1 MGRCMTDKSKR
12 GRQPLQPGERRI
24 GVHVRLPEWLVQW
37 MADQP
42 ETTTQVVEAAVL
54 RSYSDALAAQY
65 NQPTADAVLDV
76 STP

>member
-1 MGRCMTDKSKR
+1 MAHREKR
-12 GRQPLQPGERRI
+12 VRQPLQPGERRI

-37 MADQP
+37 MAEQP
-42 ETTTQVVEAAVL
+42 ETTTQMVEAAVL
-54 RSYSDALAAQY
+54 RSYSDALAARY